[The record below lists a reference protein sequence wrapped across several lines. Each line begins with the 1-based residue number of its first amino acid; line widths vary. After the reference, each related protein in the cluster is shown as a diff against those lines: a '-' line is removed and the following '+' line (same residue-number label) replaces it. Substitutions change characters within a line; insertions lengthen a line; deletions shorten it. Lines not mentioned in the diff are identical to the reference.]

1 MFKESAM
8 KRNTCCFIGNRA
20 INETKE
26 LKAEL
31 VEPGVMVNRVLLD
44 FLFQFFKCF
53 GVEKVVKGYF

>member
-1 MFKESAM
+1 M